1 MCTLLNKMKSKLL
14 IKYDAQLYSMS
25 KNENTTAI
33 FTIGILSLF
42 LLGGSLA
49 TINTVLGQSD
59 EVFKAR
65 LSGTQEVPPNESPA
79 GGSAWVKTSGDKIEY
94 EVNVTDIDK
103 ANAAH
108 IHMGESGKN
117 GPVVLTLFK
126 DNPTELKAGK
136 LAEANLTASNL
147 EGPLKGKSVSDLI
160 TAIKDGKAYVN
171 VHSTDFPDGEIR
183 GQLNA
188 SSTS

>member
-1 MCTLLNKMKSKLL
+1 MMSSYLVMNKKKEM
-14 IKYDAQLYSMS
+14 
-25 KNENTTAI
+25 TAI
-33 FTIGILSLF
+33 VTAGMVSIF
-42 LLGGSLA
+42 LLGGSLS
-49 TINTVLGQSD
+49 TINLVFAQAD
-59 EVFKAR
+59 DVFKAR

-79 GGSAWVKTSGDKIEY
+79 GGSAWVKTSNDKIEY

-108 IHMGESGKN
+108 IHLGESGKN

-126 DNPTELKAGK
+126 DEPTELKTGK

-147 EGPLKGKSVSDLI
+147 EGPLKGKAISDLI

-188 SSTS
+188 SSTN

>member
-1 MCTLLNKMKSKLL
+1 MMSNCIIMNLNKATS
-14 IKYDAQLYSMS
+14 
-25 KNENTTAI
+25 
-33 FTIGILSLF
+33 TIITLGILSVF
-42 LLGGSLA
+42 LLGGSLS
-49 TINTVLGQSD
+49 TINLVFAQAD

-79 GGSAWVKTSGDKIEY
+79 GGSAWVKTSDDKIEY

-108 IHMGESGKN
+108 IHLGESGKN

-126 DNPTELKAGK
+126 DEPTELKTGK

-147 EGPLKGKSVSDLI
+147 EGPLKGKAVSDLI

-188 SSTS
+188 SSTN

>member
-1 MCTLLNKMKSKLL
+1 MNKNK
-14 IKYDAQLYSMS
+14 
-25 KNENTTAI
+25 ETTAI
-33 FTIGILSLF
+33 ITIGILSVF
-42 LLGGSLA
+42 LLGGSLS
-49 TINTVLGQSD
+49 TINLALAQSD
-59 EVFKAR
+59 QVFEAR

-79 GGSAWVKTSGDKIEY
+79 GGSAWVKISGDKIEY

-108 IHMGESGKN
+108 IHTGEPGKN

-126 DNPTELKAGK
+126 DEPTELKTGK
-136 LAEANLTASNL
+136 LAEANVTASNL
-147 EGPLKGKSVSDLI
+147 EGPLKGKVVSDLV
-160 TAIKDGKAYVN
+160 TAIQDGKAYIN

>member
-1 MCTLLNKMKSKLL
+1 MNKNK
-14 IKYDAQLYSMS
+14 
-25 KNENTTAI
+25 ETTAI
-33 FTIGILSLF
+33 ITVGMLSIF
-42 LLGGSLA
+42 LLGGSLS
-49 TINTVLGQSD
+49 TINLVFAQAD
-59 EVFKAR
+59 EVFKAK

-79 GGSAWVKTSGDKIEY
+79 GGSAWVKTSNDKIEY

-108 IHMGESGKN
+108 IHLGESGKN

-126 DNPTELKAGK
+126 DEPTELKTGK

-147 EGPLKGKSVSDLI
+147 EGPLKGKTVSDLI

-188 SSTS
+188 TSTN

>member
-1 MCTLLNKMKSKLL
+1 MMISCLVMIKNK
-14 IKYDAQLYSMS
+14 
-25 KNENTTAI
+25 ETTAI
-33 FTIGILSLF
+33 IIIGVLSVILLS
-42 LLGGSLA
+42 SSIP
-49 TINTVLGQSD
+49 TINLVFAQAE

-79 GGSAWVKTSGDKIEY
+79 GGSAWVKTSNDKIEY

-103 ANAAH
+103 VNAAH
-108 IHMGESGKN
+108 IHLEQSGKN
-117 GPVVLTLFK
+117 GPVILSLYK
-126 DNPTELKAGK
+126 DDPTELKTGK

-147 EGPLKGKSVSDLI
+147 EGPLKGKAVSDLVA
-160 TAIKDGKAYVN
+160 AIKDGKAYVN

-188 SSTS
+188 SSTG

>member
-1 MCTLLNKMKSKLL
+1 MMSSYLVMNKKEM
-14 IKYDAQLYSMS
+14 
-25 KNENTTAI
+25 TAI
-33 FTIGILSLF
+33 VTAGMVSIF
-42 LLGGSLA
+42 LLGGSLS
-49 TINTVLGQSD
+49 TINLVFAQAD
-59 EVFKAR
+59 DVFKAR

-79 GGSAWVKTSGDKIEY
+79 GGSAWVKTSNDKIEY

-108 IHMGESGKN
+108 IHLGESGKN

-126 DNPTELKAGK
+126 DEPTELKTGK

-147 EGPLKGKSVSDLI
+147 EGPLKGKAISDLI

-188 SSTS
+188 SSTN

>member
-1 MCTLLNKMKSKLL
+1 MMSSCLMMNKNKE
-14 IKYDAQLYSMS
+14 I
-25 KNENTTAI
+25 TAI
-33 FTIGILSLF
+33 ITIGILSVF
-42 LLGGSLA
+42 LLGGSVS
-49 TINTVLGQSD
+49 TINLALAQSD

-79 GGSAWVKTSGDKIEY
+79 GGSAWVKISDDNIEY

-108 IHMGESGKN
+108 IHMEEQGKN

-126 DNPTELKAGK
+126 DEPTELKTGK

-147 EGPLKGKSVSDLI
+147 EGPLKGKAVSDLV

-183 GQLNA
+183 GQLNS